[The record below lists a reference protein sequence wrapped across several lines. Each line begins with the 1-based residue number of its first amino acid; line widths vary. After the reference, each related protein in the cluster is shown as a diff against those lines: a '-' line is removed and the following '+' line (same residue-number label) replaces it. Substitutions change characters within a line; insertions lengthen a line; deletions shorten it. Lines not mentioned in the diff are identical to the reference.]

1 MFYSAYFRLLGIDTA
16 AIRSIRMFL
25 SMKMNHNLL
34 ENDPLIY
41 YHTVVLLK
49 CQIYIN
55 SMWYKL
61 NSLFLIFYTTIYS
74 YRCEE
79 LPIKA

>member
-49 CQIYIN
+49 CQIYI
-55 SMWYKL
+55 
-61 NSLFLIFYTTIYS
+61 
-74 YRCEE
+74 
-79 LPIKA
+79 